1 MQRLT
6 GVDATFLY
14 LETPTTHMHVASTA
28 VFDPADVP
36 EGYTFENVKAMVENR
51 LPLLPPFRRRLVEV
65 PFSLHHPLWIE
76 DPDFDID
83 YHVRRAALPSPGG
96 QKELAEFAADMMSR
110 QLDRNR
116 PLWEMYVVEGLE
128 GGYIATVTKTH
139 HAAIDGV
146 SGAEL
151 TANLLDLSPETMW
164 LDPAE
169 DTWKPDRIPSD
180 AELVGY
186 ALQSLARQPL
196 AAAKAVRRTAEAAL
210 NVRRRNREPDT
221 NPPPA
226 PFSAPETSI
235 NASIS
240 SRRKF
245 AFTQMS
251 LDDVKHVKNTLG
263 GTVNDIVLALCS
275 GALRRFFDDK
285 GEHPD
290 GALVGMIPIS
300 VRTEDEQGA
309 MGNRVSSMLVSL
321 ASDVDDPLERLAT
334 IRNATKNAKE
344 QDKAIGADTLTNWA
358 EFAAPAIAARA
369 ARLYSNMKMADRHR
383 PLFNVTISNVPGP
396 PFPLYSA
403 GARMV
408 SMYPMGP
415 IMDGGALNMTV
426 MSYMDTMNF
435 GLVACAETIPNVDD
449 IARHLDDALE
459 ELLKLANEAATPKV
473 APAKKAAAKPK
484 KAAATPAE

>member
-1 MQRLT
+1 M
-6 GVDATFLY
+6 
-14 LETPTTHMHVASTA
+14 
-28 VFDPADVP
+28 
-36 EGYTFENVKAMVENR
+36 
-51 LPLLPPFRRRLVEV
+51 
-65 PFSLHHPLWIE
+65 
-76 DPDFDID
+76 
-83 YHVRRAALPSPGG
+83 RRAALLSPGG
-96 QKELAEFAADMMSR
+96 QKELAEFAAEMMSR
-110 QLDRNR
+110 QLDCKR

-180 AELVGY
+180 AELVSY
-186 ALQSLARQPL
+186 ALQSLARQPI

-240 SRRKF
+240 GRRKF

-285 GEHPD
+285 DEHPD

-300 VRTEDEQGA
+300 VRTDDEQGA

-369 ARLYSNMKMADRHR
+369 ARLYSNMKIADRHR

-435 GLVACAETIPNVDD
+435 GLVACAETIPNVAD

-459 ELLKLANEAATPKV
+459 ELLKLANAAATPKV
-473 APAKKAAAKPK
+473 APAKKAAKPK
-484 KAAATPAE
+484 KVTAAPAE